1 MSAKHCFKYEETVA
15 MSEVPYKLT
24 TKKDSWGD
32 TVYAIIRKSDNEII
46 DMMSSADGFKVG
58 MYMRQQLARLNS
70 NHVLDMIL

>member
-1 MSAKHCFKYEETVA
+1 MR
-15 MSEVPYKLT
+15 EVPYKLT

-58 MYMRQQLARLNS
+58 TYMRQQLARLNS